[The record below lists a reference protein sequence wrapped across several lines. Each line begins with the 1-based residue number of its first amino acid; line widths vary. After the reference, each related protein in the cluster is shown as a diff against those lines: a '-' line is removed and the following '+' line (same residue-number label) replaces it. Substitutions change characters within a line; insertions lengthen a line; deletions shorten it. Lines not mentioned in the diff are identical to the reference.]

1 MHVRSLLTEDIG
13 GMSFLGDGF
22 ELVVAPA
29 VLPVAVPRMFH
40 HLEHK
45 NDRKLALHINIKK
58 CQGYLL
64 IGSSTAAC
72 LHDIFNLFL
81 KPLWKQLHCAMQN
94 VAT

>member
-40 HLEHK
+40 HLEHR
-45 NDRKLALHINIKK
+45 NDRKLALPMNIKK
-58 CQGYLL
+58 YSEYLHYRTL
-64 IGSSTAAC
+64 IQPNPTDWFIYSC
-72 LHDIFNLFL
+72 L
-81 KPLWKQLHCAMQN
+81 PS
-94 VAT
+94 